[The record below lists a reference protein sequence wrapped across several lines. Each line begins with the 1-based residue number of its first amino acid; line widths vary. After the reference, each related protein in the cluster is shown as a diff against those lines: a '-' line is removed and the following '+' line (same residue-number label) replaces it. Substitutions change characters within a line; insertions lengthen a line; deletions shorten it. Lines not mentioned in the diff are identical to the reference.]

1 MTEPDFRL
9 EALGDHDRSAFS
21 SSVVR
26 LDRYLREQ
34 ASQDVRRRVA
44 NCFVAVE
51 VSSGRIAAYDTL
63 AATGI
68 SLTDF
73 PPARAK
79 QLPRYPVVPAA
90 LIGRLA
96 VDIGFRDRGLGHA
109 MLGDAVRRA
118 ARSEAA
124 IFAVLVDAKDD
135 SAASFYRKHGFT
147 PLVDRPHNLSL
158 AITQAMKQFL

>member
-1 MTEPDFRL
+1 MTESDFRL

-21 SSVVR
+21 SSVIQ

-44 NCFVAVE
+44 NCFLAVE
-51 VSSGRIAAYDTL
+51 VSTGRIAAYYTL
-63 AATGI
+63 AATSI

-73 PPARAK
+73 SPAHTKR
-79 QLPRYPVVPAA
+79 LPRYPVIPAA

-96 VDIGFRDRGLGHA
+96 VDIGFRERGLGRA

-118 ARSEAA
+118 VRSEAA
-124 IFAVLVDAKDD
+124 VFAVLVEAKDGN
-135 SAASFYRKHGFT
+135 AANFYRKHGFT
-147 PLVDRPHNLSL
+147 PLVDRPYNLFLPISE
-158 AITQAMKQFL
+158 AMKQLL